1 MNNQLEKYVL
11 IIATI
16 TSFFTVF
23 LSSAVMIAVPTIANE
38 FQMSNIVQN
47 WVTMLFYLSV
57 AVVTIPAGQLS
68 GKYGLKKTMIYGSIL
83 FIISSAIILFSSSRD
98 MFLILRIFQ
107 GIGAGFLSVASMAM
121 VVSTFKPQDRGKAIG
136 ITVTGVYLAT
146 SLSPVIGGLLNF
158 DFGWRSLFLFTI
170 PFLILCLFLLI
181 TKINKEWI
189 TMKNASIDIKGCF
202 SYSLGIL
209 LFIYGFSNLNQFQG
223 LNLTIVGI
231 ILLIIFAYFELKS
244 NYPAFDIK
252 LFKNIKFSSSN
263 LAALCAYLATFA
275 IVTIV
280 NYNLQYIRG
289 FDSQQSGLILMIAPI
304 LQVVIAPIAG
314 RLSDRIDPQKLSA
327 LGIGIGSIGLFI
339 ISTISEGTSLE
350 FLMIALALQGL
361 GFGIFSSPNTNAI
374 MGAVPPKD
382 TSMASASVATMRV
395 IGQTMSIGMLT
406 LVFAFVMGNVLIS
419 PETYHLLI
427 ISCQVAAGI
436 CTVLCIVSIFL
447 SLIGIKSKD
456 YYDKK

>member
-1 MNNQLEKYVL
+1 
-11 IIATI
+11 
-16 TSFFTVF
+16 
-23 LSSAVMIAVPTIANE
+23 
-38 FQMSNIVQN
+38 
-47 WVTMLFYLSV
+47 
-57 AVVTIPAGQLS
+57 
-68 GKYGLKKTMIYGSIL
+68 
-83 FIISSAIILFSSSRD
+83 
-98 MFLILRIFQ
+98 
-107 GIGAGFLSVASMAM
+107 
-121 VVSTFKPQDRGKAIG
+121 
-136 ITVTGVYLAT
+136 
-146 SLSPVIGGLLNF
+146 
-158 DFGWRSLFLFTI
+158 
-170 PFLILCLFLLI
+170 
-181 TKINKEWI
+181 
-189 TMKNASIDIKGCF
+189 
-202 SYSLGIL
+202 
-209 LFIYGFSNLNQFQG
+209 
-223 LNLTIVGI
+223 
-231 ILLIIFAYFELKS
+231 
-244 NYPAFDIK
+244 
-252 LFKNIKFSSSN
+252 
-263 LAALCAYLATFA
+263 
-275 IVTIV
+275 
-280 NYNLQYIRG
+280 
-289 FDSQQSGLILMIAPI
+289 MIAPI